1 MGLFGNDNDNVK
13 ISKLQKEN
21 EELKAQVA
29 EYDKVFSNFEDMKRV
44 TDRVR
49 EENKRLIEKLEESVE
64 VKTKMQRL
72 IDELTEAV
80 NAKKDEFQNK
90 IVAIHSQSDNI
101 IVGNNVEITGGM
113 ATPKS
118 VTTGDNTTIRGDV
131 KAQERIT
138 LGSGNSI
145 HGLLDAEQGIL
156 VGNRSTLKLGAESRG
171 PIELGT
177 ECAIETVTSDADIHV
192 GARTTAKKIISG
204 GNVYLGDGVRVT
216 QGIEYRGTITIG
228 KDVTISGEI
237 KTRQ

>member
-1 MGLFGNDNDNVK
+1 MGLLGNDNNNVK

-21 EELKAQVA
+21 EDLKAQVA

-49 EENKRLIEKLEESVE
+49 EENKRLIEKLEENVE

-80 NAKKDEFQNK
+80 NAKKDEFQHK

-101 IVGNNVEITGGM
+101 IVGNNVEVTGGM
-113 ATPKS
+113 NTPKG
-118 VTTGDNTTIRGDV
+118 VTTGENTSIRGDI
-131 KAQERIT
+131 KAQERIS
-138 LGSGNSI
+138 LGGGNSVY
-145 HGLLDAEQGIL
+145 GTLDADQGIL
-156 VGNRSTLKLGAESRG
+156 VGNRCTLTKGAQSKG
-171 PIELGT
+171 PIEVGT
-177 ECAIETVTSDADIHV
+177 ECTIETVTSDADIHI
-192 GARTTAKKIISG
+192 GARTAAKKIISG
-204 GNVYLGDGVRVT
+204 GNVYLGDGVKIT
-216 QGIEYRGTITIG
+216 QGIEYKGTITIG

>member
-1 MGLFGNDNDNVK
+1 MGLFGNDGNNVK
-13 ISKLQKEN
+13 LSKLQKEN
-21 EELKAQVA
+21 EDLKAQVA

-49 EENKRLIEKLEESVE
+49 EENKRLIEKLEENVE
-64 VKTKMQRL
+64 VKAKMQRL

-80 NAKKDEFQNK
+80 NAKKDEFQHK

-101 IVGNNVEITGGM
+101 IVGNNVEVTGGM
-113 ATPKS
+113 STPKG
-118 VTTGDNTTIRGDV
+118 VTTGENTTIRGDV

-138 LGSGNSI
+138 LGSGNSV
-145 HGLLDAEQGIL
+145 HGMLEADQGIL
-156 VGNRSTLKLGAESRG
+156 VGSKSTLTQEAQSRG
-171 PIELGT
+171 PIEVGT
-177 ECAIETVTSDADIHV
+177 DCVIETVTGDADIHI
-192 GARTTAKKIISG
+192 GARSSAKKIVSG
-204 GNVYLGDGVRVT
+204 GNVYLGDGVKVT